1 MEILQALKLSLVIF
15 IMGNLLGVGLKLNP
29 EQALKGLRD
38 VRFVFFTLLW
48 GFVFGPA
55 LALAIT
61 LFIPL
66 EPPFA
71 LGLILLGMAPSAPF
85 LPVLVNR
92 VKGDMGYTAGFM
104 LLTSMVTVLFIPL
117 VVPLLGNGLSVSPW
131 TIARPLLFLILLPL
145 AMGMA
150 MLRWRPKQGT
160 AFYPMVKKVTT
171 LFGISSAALSVAA
184 YGRGMMVEVG
194 SFPIIAQFIFF
205 GVMAAASYW
214 LSFGVKQE
222 QRIIISMGMCTRN
235 LGAALAPLFAL
246 TAVDERAIVM
256 VMIGLPFMIIFA
268 MLVSKISVNR
278 PVVADLYAPLP
289 VMAPKKGL

>member
-1 MEILQALKLSLVIF
+1 MTILLVLKISLFIF
-15 IMGNLLGVGLKLNP
+15 IVGNLLGVGLKLNP
-29 EQALKGLRD
+29 EEALKGLRD
-38 VRFVFFTLLW
+38 IRFVFFTLLW

-71 LGLILLGMAPSAPF
+71 LGLMLLGMAPSAPF
-85 LPVLVNR
+85 LPILVNK

-104 LLTSMVTVLFIPL
+104 LLTSMLTVLFIPL
-117 VVPLLGNGLSVSPW
+117 AVPFLGNGLSVSPW
-131 TIARPLLFLILLPL
+131 TIARPLIFLILLPM
-145 AMGMA
+145 AMGMV
-150 MLRWRPKQGT
+150 MLRWRPKQAKG
-160 AFYPMVKKVTT
+160 FYPMVKRVTT
-171 LFGISSAALSVAA
+171 LFGISSAVLSVAA

-214 LSFGVKQE
+214 LSFGLKQE

-256 VMIGLPFMIIFA
+256 VMIGLPFMIFFA
-268 MLVSKISVNR
+268 ILVAKISPSMAVESG
-278 PVVADLYAPLP
+278 ALAPFP
-289 VMAPKKGL
+289 IIAPKRRI

>member
-1 MEILQALKLSLVIF
+1 MTILLVLKISLVIF
-15 IMGNLLGVGLKLNP
+15 IVGNLLGVGLKLNP
-29 EQALKGLRD
+29 EEAFKGLRD
-38 VRFVFFTLLW
+38 VRFVLYTLVW

-55 LALAIT
+55 LAYAIT

-71 LGLILLGMAPSAPF
+71 LGLMLLGMAPSAPF
-85 LPVLVNR
+85 LPILVNR

-104 LLTSMVTVLFIPL
+104 LLTSMLTVLFIPL
-117 VVPLLGNGLSVSPW
+117 VVPLLAKGLSVSPW
-131 TIARPLLFLILLPL
+131 TIARPLLFLILLPM

-150 MLRWRPKQGT
+150 MLRWRPGKAT
-160 AFYPMVKKVTT
+160 AFYPLVKKVTT
-171 LFGISSAALSVAA
+171 LFGISSAVLSVAA

-205 GVMAAASYW
+205 SVMAAASYW
-214 LSFGVKQE
+214 LSFGLKQE
-222 QRIIISMGMCTRN
+222 QRMIISMGMCTRN

-268 MLVSKISVNR
+268 MVVSKIPVNK
-278 PVVADLYAPLP
+278 PVEADVYAPLP
-289 VMAPKKGL
+289 VMAPKSRL